1 MRVGGGYLT
10 EEGQGSQ
17 EGQHLANAWL
27 MSSKWSITTMKEEEE
42 LVTSLEVWGAAGG
55 WVVGEMGPGEEAG
68 ALGGWCWIA
77 AVVCRAAFPKLGQ
90 SLQPF
95 RALLKNKKSRAP
107 PQTYPNRIHIL
118 KNLPTRFWDTPLK
131 TAALT
136 QVGRIERARFCDSFL
151 VEGETEERKKMRS
164 FLWVR

>member
-1 MRVGGGYLT
+1 MLDWRAVSDQQRQWRKRKSLWQAWRS
-10 EEGQGSQ
+10 EGLQVVEWWERQGR
-17 EGQHLANAWL
+17 EKRLGHL
-27 MSSKWSITTMKEEEE
+27 
-42 LVTSLEVWGAAGG
+42 
-55 WVVGEMGPGEEAG
+55 VVPH
-68 ALGGWCWIA
+68 GGWCWIA

-136 QVGRIERARFCDSFL
+136 QLGRIEIARFCDSFL